1 MATDLQW
8 LMSGVEEAQVPSAW
22 HAHLAW
28 PVAPIGHVCTA
39 TVPRRVLSHCSRR
52 DVVGGQM
59 RAAKRS
65 TDGAEAAGGAGL
77 VKSPSDEG
85 GVVMGTLEKSRKL
98 EINGF
103 W

>member
-8 LMSGVEEAQVPSAW
+8 LMSGVGEAHVPSAW

-39 TVPRRVLSHCSRR
+39 TVPRRVLSHCSCR
-52 DVVGGQM
+52 DVVGGQI

-65 TDGAEAAGGAGL
+65 TDGAEAAAGL
-77 VKSPSDEG
+77 VPMNSSSDEG
-85 GVVMGTLEKSRKL
+85 GVVMGTLWKSS
-98 EINGF
+98 